1 MTLSPSESPES
12 PKSSNP
18 PEASESPNPTTAELT
33 SAAPTPDRPAAPPI
47 DTALPSLDDVWRDTF
62 DRVPTADQQTQLQA
76 LYRATLDANTRI
88 NLTRIVEPTEFWE
101 KHIWDSLSGLH
112 YLDRCVANSL
122 DLGLA
127 DRGDWSEDKPVKLID
142 VGTGGGFPGLPIAI
156 MRPQWSVTLLDS
168 TQKKIRVVQES
179 IEAIG
184 LTNCD
189 TMIGRAERQ
198 SQLPQY
204 AERYDLA
211 TVRAV
216 GSIQACVEYTLPFLI
231 DDGIAILYRGHWS
244 EEDLA
249 QLNKTLRRMEG
260 RLLGVEAFETP
271 LTHAVRHCV
280 FVQV

>member
-1 MTLSPSESPES
+1 MTLL
-12 PKSSNP
+12 SSD
-18 PEASESPNPTTAELT
+18 
-33 SAAPTPDRPAAPPI
+33 APHPDRPAVPSI
-47 DTALPSLDDVWRDTF
+47 DTVLPSFGDLWRDTF
-62 DRVPTADQQTQLQA
+62 DHVPTTEQQAQFQA
-76 LYRATLDANTRI
+76 LYRATLDANSRV

-101 KHIWDSLSGLH
+101 KHIWDSVSGLQ
-112 YLDRCVANSL
+112 YLDRCLANSL

-127 DRGDWSEDKPVKLID
+127 EVSDWAADKPVKLID

-156 MRPQWSVTLLDS
+156 VRPQWSVTLLDS
-168 TQKKIRVVQES
+168 TQKKVRIVQES

-184 LTNCD
+184 LTNC
-189 TMIGRAERQ
+189 TTLVGRAERQ

-216 GSIQACVEYTLPFLI
+216 GSLQACVEYTLPFLI

-244 EEDLA
+244 DDDLA
-249 QLNKTLRRMEG
+249 ALTKILRRTGG
-260 RLLGVEAFETP
+260 RLLTVEAFETP

>member
-1 MTLSPSESPES
+1 MTRSPSDVP
-12 PKSSNP
+12 
-18 PEASESPNPTTAELT
+18 L
-33 SAAPTPDRPAAPPI
+33 PDRPAAPPI
-47 DTALPSLDDVWRDTF
+47 DAVLPSFHDLWRDTF
-62 DRVPTADQQTQLQA
+62 NHSPSVAQQVQFQA
-76 LYRATLDANTRI
+76 LYRATLEANSRV
-88 NLTRIVEPTEFWE
+88 NLTRIVDPTEFWE

-112 YLDRCVANSL
+112 YLDRCLAQSL

-127 DRGDWSEDKPVKLID
+127 QVSDWAADKAVNLID
-142 VGTGGGFPGLPIAI
+142 IGTGGGFPGLPIAI

-168 TQKKIRVVQES
+168 TQKKVRIVQES

-184 LTNCD
+184 LTNCT
-189 TMIGRAERQ
+189 TMVGRAERQ

-244 EEDLA
+244 DDDRATLD
-249 QLNKTLRRMEG
+249 KVLRRTGG
-260 RLLGVEAFETP
+260 RLLSVEAFATP
-271 LTHAVRHCV
+271 ISHAVRHCV
-280 FVQV
+280 FLQI